1 MNISLD
7 IKKKK
12 KKHVLPARIFFSFFH
27 FKCTVVLPQCGWIK
41 IVFVKG
47 FLCLFHLIFFCD
59 YKVWSGVICYLS
71 IYKILINLK
80 KVNCTWHSHGHSH
93 NVVMQLK
100 SSLHDGI
107 LFLIQPKRRTD
118 THTKDWKSS
127 LISFFFLVF
136 FIINFYNFIFLR
148 GYLDLMYQVM
158 GFVC

>member
-12 KKHVLPARIFFSFFH
+12 KKHVLPARIFFIFFISNAPLYYH
-27 FKCTVVLPQCGWIK
+27 NVVELKLSLSRGFY
-41 IVFVKG
+41 VF
-47 FLCLFHLIFFCD
+47 FIWFFCD
-59 YKVWSGVICYLS
+59 YKIWSGVIWFLN

-127 LISFFFLVF
+127 LISFFFF
-136 FIINFYNFIFLR
+136 
-148 GYLDLMYQVM
+148 
-158 GFVC
+158 